1 MVFLADFV
9 NTSISLVSFLLLNI
23 SVFLSA
29 LLLTRKYFAVAN
41 RLDNLISL
49 GILYIAQIVLY
60 QTLLG
65 VLHLLTRLNL
75 LVLALSSFC
84 LVVLISHRDAEFEFA
99 KISKFYRE
107 VKRYLR
113 ENGFLQASLL
123 ICLFI
128 FLHQL
133 FASLLRPPYGG
144 DSLAYHLPRVIDW
157 LQGHSLI
164 IQSSPCWFMPGNS
177 ELISLWLII
186 PFHND
191 LFVNLQNFPF
201 LFLALFSIYGLCRKI
216 GVDKKWASYGAILL
230 FSAPI
235 VMSQLGTANNDIGI
249 LTLFL
254 VSLNYIFC
262 YQKYKKISLILL
274 FSISL
279 GLLLGIKY
287 NAVCYILLLLLIYL
301 LTSRFKI
308 KFIGRDPLIL
318 LVGMVM
324 FGGYWYIRNY
334 LFVQN
339 PFAPAQIEL
348 FGKEL
353 FQGHW
358 RFAWLKSTSVIYHG
372 NYLETSKF
380 LLKALLKWGGVV
392 GFLSLP
398 IIVATSG
405 TVVHKTFHKGGTR
418 RNEIVLSCLASL
430 ATLYIFL
437 ITPLVVENVTGTL
450 NQITGG
456 GSVRFGMVFLAL
468 SCICFSFL
476 LNYVKDSKLSL
487 LGEISLLGIIIL
499 NFLLHSVRIMGN
511 KISIFAY
518 YILLI
523 VLLVWQISHLKV
535 IGNKLEIRKM
545 WSLTIVI
552 LLIFSLTSFGLIKYR
567 DRARAHIY
575 GNQLFRY
582 FGYTDLYKWF
592 DQNVHGQRVL
602 VTGLRIYPFYGSKL
616 NNEVS
621 RGLGPS
627 KDLHRWKKWLIG
639 KRIDFI
645 VIGRRSEPYHLD
657 FGKFPPVERNLL
669 LFPDILIPVFSDDTA
684 HVYKILKTSPDK

>member
-1 MVFLADFV
+1 MNLLTDFV
-9 NTSISLVSFLLLNI
+9 NTSVSFVLFLLLNI
-23 SVFLSA
+23 SILVSA
-29 LLLTRKYFAVAN
+29 LLLTKKYFAVAN

-65 VLHLLTRLNL
+65 VLHLLTPLNL
-75 LVLALSSFC
+75 LVLSLSSFC
-84 LVVLISHRDAEFEFA
+84 LVVLISRRDAKFEFA
-99 KISKFYRE
+99 KICEFYRE

-113 ENGFLQASLL
+113 EDRFFQASLL
-123 ICLFI
+123 ICLLI

-144 DSLAYHLPRVIDW
+144 DSLGYHLPRVIDW
-157 LQGHSLI
+157 LQGHSLV
-164 IQSSPCWFMPGNS
+164 IQSSPCWFMPGNG

-216 GVDKKWASYGAILL
+216 GIDKKGASYGAILL

-235 VMSQLGTANNDIGI
+235 VMAQLGTADNDIGI
-249 LTLFL
+249 LALFL
-254 VSLNYIFC
+254 VSLNYILC
-262 YQKYKKISLILL
+262 YQKYKKISLVLL

-287 NAVCYILLLLLIYL
+287 NAIYYVLIALLIYL
-301 LTSRFKI
+301 LTSKFKI
-308 KFIGRDPLIL
+308 KFIYKDLSIL
-318 LVGMVM
+318 LLGILI

-334 LFVQN
+334 LLVQN

-372 NYLETSKF
+372 NYLETSKLF
-380 LLKALLKWGGVV
+380 LKALLNWGGVV

-405 TVVHKTFHKGGTR
+405 TVVHKTFHKGGSR
-418 RNEIVLSCLASL
+418 RNEIALLCLASL
-430 ATLYIFL
+430 STLYIFL

-450 NQITGG
+450 NQITEGW
-456 GSVRFGMVFLAL
+456 SVRFGMPFLAL
-468 SCICFSFL
+468 SCVCFSFL

-499 NFLLHSVRIMGN
+499 NFLLHSVRIMGH

-523 VLLVWQISHLKV
+523 VLLVWQISHLKI

-545 WSLTIVI
+545 LSLTIVI

-567 DRARAHIY
+567 HKARAHIY
-575 GNQLFRY
+575 GNRLFRY

-602 VTGLRIYPFYGSKL
+602 VTGLPIYPFYGSKL

-621 RGLGPS
+621 PRLGPS
-627 KDLHRWKKWLIG
+627 KDPHRWKKWLIG
-639 KRIDFI
+639 KKIDFI
-645 VIGRRSEPYHLD
+645 VIGRNSEEPYHQA
-657 FGKFPPVERNLL
+657 FGEFPAVEKNLL
-669 LFPDILIPVFSDDTA
+669 LYPDVFLPVFFDNIA
-684 HVYKILKTSPDK
+684 HVYKISKASSK